1 MSITV
6 HQNRFYPVSTVSGIM
21 PSKPET
27 LESVLAILPD
37 LRHRRMMGEYL
48 LYRNDILFGGIYDDR
63 LLLKITK
70 ASATMLASYPS
81 AFPYDGGSE
90 MIMVPQPY
98 DKELLDRVID
108 AMCDELR

>member
-1 MSITV
+1 MPITV
-6 HQNRFYPVSTVSGIM
+6 HRNWLYPLSTISVIM
-21 PSKPET
+21 SSKPET

-37 LRHRRMMGEYL
+37 LSHRRMMGEYL
-48 LYRNDILFGGIYDDR
+48 LYRNGILFGGIYDDR

-81 AFPYDGGSE
+81 AIPYEGGGE
-90 MIMVPQPY
+90 MILVPQPY
-98 DKELLDRVID
+98 DRELLDRVID